1 MIQAYV
7 VVKNQ
12 PWALIGFMLLGMF
25 GLYALALDQ
34 GFLLSLFQGAP
45 AFDMNVLHELV
56 HDTRHAAGFPCHYR
70 VEHMGA
76 TARGSLGAVRTGA
89 GIAG

>member
-1 MIQAYV
+1 MTQAYV

-12 PWALIGFMLLGMF
+12 PWAAIGFILLGMF
-25 GLYALALDQ
+25 GLYVLALDQ

-56 HDTRHAAGFPCHYR
+56 HDTRHAAGFPCH
-70 VEHMGA
+70 
-76 TARGSLGAVRTGA
+76 
-89 GIAG
+89 

>member
-1 MIQAYV
+1 MTQAYA

-12 PWALIGFMLLGMF
+12 PWALIGFILLGMF
-25 GLYALALDQ
+25 GLYVLALDQ

-56 HDTRHAAGFPCHYR
+56 HDTRHAASFPCH
-70 VEHMGA
+70 
-76 TARGSLGAVRTGA
+76 
-89 GIAG
+89 